1 MGHLFNLSS
10 ANYTFFVTESFYVGF
25 LFFECR
31 IIDVVTNTAAD
42 MFLDI

>member
-1 MGHLFNLSS
+1 MLKVSQFKLNFFHFNS
-10 ANYTFFVTESFYVGF
+10 ESFFICF

-31 IIDVVTNTAAD
+31 IIDVVANAAAD